1 MSVHSVKILMHMP
14 TTYSQRWHTRRLNKM
29 VRGIYQC
36 LAYADP
42 GQMVDVLLFC
52 NVDTSSIP
60 CIDTYTINLSILL
73 PNDKMQ
79 AFIRYAKNVK
89 IFHQISH
96 RVELQSAPEHGTIPA

>member
-42 GQMVDVLLFC
+42 GQMVDVKVFC
-52 NVDTSSIP
+52 NVDTSNIP
-60 CIDTYTINLSILL
+60 GIDTYTIDLSILL
-73 PNDKMQ
+73 PNDKME

-96 RVELQSAPEHGTIPA
+96 RVELQSTPEHDTIPA

>member
-42 GQMVDVLLFC
+42 GQMVDVQVFC
-52 NVDTSSIP
+52 EVDTSSIP
-60 CIDTYTINLSILL
+60 GIDTYTVELKVLL
-73 PNDKMQ
+73 PNDKME

-89 IFHQISH
+89 IFHSVSH
-96 RVELQSAPEHGTIPA
+96 THSLPSATIPS

>member
-29 VRGIYQC
+29 VRGIYRC

-42 GQMVDVLLFC
+42 GQMVDVKVFC
-52 NVDTSSIP
+52 NVDTSNIP
-60 CIDTYTINLSILL
+60 GIDTYTIDLSILL
-73 PNDKMQ
+73 PNDKME

-96 RVELQSAPEHGTIPA
+96 RVELQSAPEHDTIPA

>member
-1 MSVHSVKILMHMP
+1 MSVHSVKIQMHLP

-42 GQMVDVLLFC
+42 GQMVDVKVFC

-60 CIDTYTINLSILL
+60 GIDTYTIDLSVLL
-73 PNDKMQ
+73 PNDKME